1 MLGARIALLRR
12 QNGMSQR
19 ALAEALHVSPSAV
32 GMYEQERRTPSNAL
46 LLRMAKI
53 FSVSTDF
60 LLTGQAQA
68 FDAPKL
74 RALVAAAAAALQT
87 PAGALSENDAA
98 LLLNG
103 LLCAGELTRGEKSA
117 IMDKT
122 GGESM
127 TDEEYMR
134 EALKLA
140 REAADDGEV
149 PVGCVITDGERIVG
163 RGRNRRETAKN
174 ALSHAE
180 LEAIDEACRT
190 LGGWRLWRCTLY
202 VTLEPCPMCAGAII
216 NARIPRVVYGAPDQ
230 KAGSCGTLTDL
241 FALPYNHRPSVTAGV
256 LEAESRA
263 CLQDFFRTLRENPKV
278 KTWKKER

>member
-74 RALVAAAAAALQT
+74 RALVASAAAALQT
-87 PAGALSENDAA
+87 PVGALSENDAA

-149 PVGCVITDGERIVG
+149 PVGCVITDG
-163 RGRNRRETAKN
+163 
-174 ALSHAE
+174 
-180 LEAIDEACRT
+180 
-190 LGGWRLWRCTLY
+190 
-202 VTLEPCPMCAGAII
+202 
-216 NARIPRVVYGAPDQ
+216 
-230 KAGSCGTLTDL
+230 
-241 FALPYNHRPSVTAGV
+241 
-256 LEAESRA
+256 
-263 CLQDFFRTLRENPKV
+263 
-278 KTWKKER
+278 